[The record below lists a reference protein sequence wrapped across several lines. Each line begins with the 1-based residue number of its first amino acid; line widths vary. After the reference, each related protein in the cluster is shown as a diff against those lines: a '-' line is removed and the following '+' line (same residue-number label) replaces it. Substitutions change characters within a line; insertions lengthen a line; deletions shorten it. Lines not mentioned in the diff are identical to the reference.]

1 MRCLFNFKL
10 NVKISYIGSRLRGND
25 GMDSPTL
32 MTASKSARMR
42 LEISFKNK
50 GRVMKDLT
58 TIGID
63 IAKNYIQIHG
73 ADSKGKGV
81 LKKRIARNNF
91 LTFMA
96 NLPKCLI
103 GMEACGGAHYW
114 ANELIK
120 LGFDVKLMSPRKV
133 KMYVENNKN
142 DAKDAEACAV
152 AVTRTNMRFVSIK
165 NTAQMEIQ
173 ALHRIRSFYVKQ
185 RTGLTNMTRGILLE
199 MGIAI
204 PQGKSAL
211 VKHLCVLLDTDN
223 VCLNEKM
230 KKVFQR
236 LYDDL
241 KRLNEEIEHHTA
253 LLEKLAK
260 EDEHCK
266 CISTLPGVG
275 PITATAMIAKIG
287 NGSEFNKGRE
297 LSAYLGLVPKQH
309 SSGDKQ
315 MLLGISKHGD
325 RYIRQL
331 LIHGG
336 RSSVQAALRKNKQTG
351 LFDKQDKHSCW
362 IRKLVE
368 RIGINKASVAIANK
382 NARMVI
388 ALLKIK
394 TTFQPALAH

>member
-1 MRCLFNFKL
+1 M
-10 NVKISYIGSRLRGND
+10 ND
-25 GMDSPTL
+25 
-32 MTASKSARMR
+32 
-42 LEISFKNK
+42 F
-50 GRVMKDLT
+50 T

-73 ADSKGKGV
+73 ADNNGKMV
-81 LKKRIARNNF
+81 LKKRVARGNF

-96 NLPKCLI
+96 NLPKCLV

-120 LGFDVKLMSPRKV
+120 LGFDVRLMSPRKV
-133 KMYVENNKN
+133 KMFVENNKN

-152 AVTRTNMRFVSIK
+152 AVTRTNKQFVSIK
-165 NTAQMEIQ
+165 TSVQMEIQ

-185 RTGLTNMTRGILLE
+185 RTGLTNMMRGIFLE

-204 PQGKSAL
+204 PQGMSAL
-211 VKHLCVLLDTDN
+211 TKKLCMLVDADTA
-223 VCLNEKM
+223 CLNDKM
-230 KKVFQR
+230 KNVFQR

-241 KRLNEEIEHHTA
+241 KQLNKEIEHHTA
-253 LLEKLAK
+253 SLEKLAK
-260 EDEHCK
+260 EDEYCK

-275 PITATAMIAKIG
+275 PIIATAMIAKIG
-287 NGSEFNKGRE
+287 NGSEFKKGRE

-315 MLLGISKHGD
+315 RLLGISKHGD

-336 RSSVQAALRKNKQTG
+336 RSSVWAAQRKNKQTG
-351 LFDKQDKHSCW
+351 VFEKQDEHSRW
-362 IRKLVE
+362 IRKLAE
-368 RIGINKASVAIANK
+368 RIGINKASVAVANK
-382 NARMVI
+382 NARMMV
-388 ALLKIK
+388 ALLKNQ
-394 TTFQPALAH
+394 TTFQSALAH

>member
-1 MRCLFNFKL
+1 
-10 NVKISYIGSRLRGND
+10 
-25 GMDSPTL
+25 
-32 MTASKSARMR
+32 
-42 LEISFKNK
+42 
-50 GRVMKDLT
+50 MKDLT

-73 ADSKGKGV
+73 VDSRGKRV
-81 LKKRIARNNF
+81 LKKRVARDNF
-91 LTFMA
+91 LTFMS
-96 NLPKCLI
+96 NLPKCLV
-103 GMEACGGAHYW
+103 GMEACGGAHHW

-142 DAKDAEACAV
+142 DAKDAEACAI
-152 AVTRTNMRFVSIK
+152 AVTRANMRFVPIK
-165 NTAQMEIQ
+165 NAVQMEIQ

-185 RTGLTNMTRGILLE
+185 RTGLTNMIRGVLLE

-204 PQGKSAL
+204 PKGKSAL
-211 VKHLCVLLDTDN
+211 VKKLCILLDADN
-223 VCLNEKM
+223 ACLNDKM
-230 KKVFQR
+230 KNVFQH

-241 KRLNEEIEHHTA
+241 KGLNEEIEHHTA
-253 LLEKLAK
+253 SLEKLAK
-260 EDEHCK
+260 EDEYCK
-266 CISTLPGVG
+266 RISTLPGIG

-287 NGSEFNKGRE
+287 NGGEFKKGRE

-336 RSSVQAALRKNKQTG
+336 RSNVQAALKKNKMTG
-351 LFDKQDKHSCW
+351 LFEKQDEHSCW

-368 RIGINKASVAIANK
+368 RIGMNKASVAVANK

-388 ALLKIK
+388 ALLKNQ